1 MKIDVFVLFKILDE
15 RKVMKKSF
23 FITLLSL
30 SYSAL
35 AQPLMLVTETEM
47 IQSLANP
54 IQLIPKTVSSPDA
67 PKIEL
72 LAPKLDASIS
82 SPTPIQ
88 LKFSPKSPATVNTD
102 SFKVLYG
109 TFQIDI
115 TNRILK
121 VAQVSASGIDV
132 KEASLPRGNH
142 KLILNV
148 QDSEGRL
155 ASRVIEFEIK

>member
-1 MKIDVFVLFKILDE
+1 MKNIIF
-15 RKVMKKSF
+15 
-23 FITLLSL
+23 LSL
-30 SYSAL
+30 LFLSS
-35 AQPLMLVTETEM
+35 QTFSQSLMLVSESEM
-47 IQSLANP
+47 IQSLSNP
-54 IQLIPKTVSSPDA
+54 IQLIPKTVSPPDA

-72 LAPKLDASIS
+72 MAPKLDSLIS

-88 LKFSPKSPATVNTD
+88 LKFLPKSPATVKTD

-115 TNRILK
+115 TNRIMK
-121 VAQVSASGIDV
+121 VAQITANGIDV

-142 KLILNV
+142 KLTLNI

-155 ASRVIEFEIK
+155 ASRVVEFEIK

>member
-1 MKIDVFVLFKILDE
+1 
-15 RKVMKKSF
+15 MKKF
-23 FITLLSL
+23 VFISLLFCTTISN
-30 SYSAL
+30 SQS
-35 AQPLMLVTETEM
+35 LMLVSESEM
-47 IQSLANP
+47 VQSLSNP
-54 IQLIPKTVSSPDA
+54 IQLIPKTVSSLDA

-121 VAQVSASGIDV
+121 VAQVSPSGIDV

-142 KLILNV
+142 RLILNI

-155 ASRVIEFEIK
+155 ASRTIEFEIK

>member
-1 MKIDVFVLFKILDE
+1 
-15 RKVMKKSF
+15 MKKF
-23 FITLLSL
+23 AFIPLLFCTTISN
-30 SYSAL
+30 SQS
-35 AQPLMLVTETEM
+35 LMLVSESEM
-47 IQSLANP
+47 VQSLSNP

-121 VAQVSASGIDV
+121 VAQVSPSGIDV

-142 KLILNV
+142 RLILNI

>member
-1 MKIDVFVLFKILDE
+1 
-15 RKVMKKSF
+15 MKKF
-23 FITLLSL
+23 VFISLLFCTTISN
-30 SYSAL
+30 SQS
-35 AQPLMLVTETEM
+35 LMLVSESEM
-47 IQSLANP
+47 VQSLSNP
-54 IQLIPKTVSSPDA
+54 IQLIPKTVSSLDA

-121 VAQVSASGIDV
+121 VAQVSPSGIDV

-142 KLILNV
+142 KLTLNI

-155 ASRVIEFEIK
+155 ASKVIEFEIK

>member
-1 MKIDVFVLFKILDE
+1 
-15 RKVMKKSF
+15 MKKF
-23 FITLLSL
+23 VFISLLFCTTISN
-30 SYSAL
+30 SQS
-35 AQPLMLVTETEM
+35 LMLVSESEM
-47 IQSLANP
+47 VQSLSNP
-54 IQLIPKTVSSPDA
+54 IQLIPKTVSSLDA

-121 VAQVSASGIDV
+121 VAQVSPSGIDV

-142 KLILNV
+142 KLILNI

>member
-1 MKIDVFVLFKILDE
+1 
-15 RKVMKKSF
+15 MKKF
-23 FITLLSL
+23 VFISLLFCTTISN
-30 SYSAL
+30 SQS
-35 AQPLMLVTETEM
+35 LMLVSESEM
-47 IQSLANP
+47 VQSLSNP

-121 VAQVSASGIDV
+121 VAQVSPSGIDV

-142 KLILNV
+142 RLILNI

>member
-1 MKIDVFVLFKILDE
+1 
-15 RKVMKKSF
+15 MKKF
-23 FITLLSL
+23 VFISLLFCTTISN
-30 SYSAL
+30 SQS
-35 AQPLMLVTETEM
+35 LMLVSESEM
-47 IQSLANP
+47 VQSLSNP
-54 IQLIPKTVSSPDA
+54 IQLIPKTVSSLDA

-121 VAQVSASGIDV
+121 VAQVSPSGIDV

-142 KLILNV
+142 RLILNI